1 MSRLDQLTADR
12 RAVLQ
17 LLVVQGKS
25 YEEIAGLLRMSVEA
39 VRERALNALD
49 ELGPEEAP
57 GLTGDRQ
64 DEIADYLLGQQ
75 SASERAATRQFLEGS
90 AAGRAWARIAASEL
104 RPLAGDALPEIPAE
118 GAEVDEA
125 FDALQAR
132 TVAREQRERSSKLG
146 GVLLLVGLGVAIAVV
161 LVLVLSSGGDNNKDT
176 GTIGSTTPST
186 STAPSTS
193 TNPQVEAQINL
204 TSPQRGSRALGV
216 ATVASVQGQRAITLV
231 AQGLQPS
238 GTRFAYAVWLYNSPT
253 SAERLGFTR
262 PVGKD
267 GRLTALA
274 PYPSDISRFGAL
286 ILTRETQRNPSQPG
300 AIVLR
305 GALR

>member
-1 MSRLDQLTADR
+1 MSRLEQLSADR

-17 LLVVQGKS
+17 LLLVQGKS
-25 YEEIAGLLRMSVEA
+25 YDEIAGLLRISTEA

-57 GLTGDRQ
+57 GLTGERQ

-75 SASERAATRQFLEGS
+75 AASERAATRRFLEGS
-90 AAGRAWARIAASEL
+90 AAGRAWSRIVASEL
-104 RPLAGDALPEIPAE
+104 RPLAGEALPEIPAE

-132 TVAREQRERSSKLG
+132 TAAREQRERGSRLG
-146 GVLLLVGLGVAIAVV
+146 GVLLLLGLGVAIAVV
-161 LVLVLSSGGDNNKDT
+161 LVLVLSSGGDNNKET
-176 GTIGSTTPST
+176 GTIGSTTPSM

-193 TNPQVEAQINL
+193 TSPQVEAQINL
-204 TSPQRGSRALGV
+204 TPPQRGSRALGV

-231 AQGLQPS
+231 AQGLQAS

-253 SAERLGFTR
+253 SAQRLGFTR

-274 PYPSDISRFGAL
+274 PFPSNINSFSSL
-286 ILTRETQRNPSQPG
+286 ILTKETQRNPSQPG
-300 AIVLR
+300 TIVLR